1 MIMESFEVEIL
12 KAKAANILYD
22 LEAMKLIRLKKIG
35 LLTKKSKKKTDKNL
49 ISQIEAGLNDVAL
62 IQSGKIK
69 PKTLRDILNGK

>member
-22 LEAMKLIRLKKIG
+22 LEAMKLIRLKKKG

-69 PKTLRDILNGK
+69 PKSLRDILNGK